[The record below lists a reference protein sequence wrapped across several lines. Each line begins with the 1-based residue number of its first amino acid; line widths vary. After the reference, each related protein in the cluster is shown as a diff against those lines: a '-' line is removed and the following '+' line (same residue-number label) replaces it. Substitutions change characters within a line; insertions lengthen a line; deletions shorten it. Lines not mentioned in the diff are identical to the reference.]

1 LRAQAARFDNQKELP
16 VRIDRKV
23 GATVAVTGS
32 LLLALSGT
40 VPALAGSH
48 SSGGLALATGARL
61 SVAAKS
67 QTTFGGW
74 TFGATGS
81 KSVTAEYK
89 IPSLKCTGTTT
100 SGFGPLAAMVT
111 GKSTAAKFS
120 AAGLLMECLSG
131 SPAAA
136 AVVQVNTSVKQGTKG
151 VFVGDLIQ
159 ATVSTTATKT
169 IATVKDL
176 TKGHTFTVTTSQ
188 KTGLALEELVID
200 DSLVNSSTGKQLPV
214 VNFGKVTFSKASVST
229 KAIGSVKPQAGFN
242 MATKKGVLQI
252 LTGKITGT
260 KKNTF
265 LTTWKHS

>member
-16 VRIDRKV
+16 VRIERKV
-23 GATVAVTGS
+23 GATIAVTGS

-40 VPALAGSH
+40 VPAFAGSH
-48 SSGGLALATGARL
+48 SSGELARASGARL

-81 KSVTAEYK
+81 KSVTTEYK
-89 IPSLKCTGTTT
+89 IPSLKCTKTT

-111 GKSTAAKFS
+111 GKTSAAKFS

-136 AVVQVNTSVKQGTKG
+136 AVVQVDTSVKQGTKG

-169 IATVKDL
+169 TATVKDL
-176 TKGHTFTVTTSQ
+176 TKGHTFTVTTSK

-200 DSLVNSSTGKQLPV
+200 DSLVNSSTLKQLPV
-214 VNFGKVTFSKASVST
+214 ANFGKLSFTSASVSG

-242 MATKKGVLQI
+242 MATKTGVLQI

>member
-1 LRAQAARFDNQKELP
+1 LRAQAARTDNQKELP
-16 VRIDRKV
+16 VRIERKV

-48 SSGGLALATGARL
+48 SSGELALATGARL

-67 QTTFGGW
+67 QTAFGGW

-81 KSVTAEYK
+81 KSVTTEFK
-89 IPSLKCTGTTT
+89 IPSLKCTKTT

-120 AAGLLMECLSG
+120 AAGLLMQCAG
-131 SPAAA
+131 GAAA
-136 AVVQVNTSVKQGTKG
+136 AEALVQVNTSSKAGTKG

-159 ATVSTTATKT
+159 GTVTTTATKT
-169 IATVKDL
+169 TATVKDL

-200 DSLVNSSTGKQLPV
+200 DSLVSTSTGKQLPV

-229 KAIGSVKPQAGFN
+229 KAIGLVKPQAGFN
-242 MATKKGVLQI
+242 MATKKGVVQI
-252 LTGKITGT
+252 LVGKITGT

>member
-1 LRAQAARFDNQKELP
+1 M
-16 VRIDRKV
+16 RIDRKV

-48 SSGGLALATGARL
+48 SGGLALATGARL

-67 QTTFGGW
+67 QKTFGGW

-81 KSVTAEYK
+81 KTVTTEFK
-89 IPSLKCTGTTT
+89 IPSLKCTKTTA
-100 SGFGPLAAMVT
+100 GFGPLAAMVT
-111 GKSTAAKFS
+111 GTTKSEKFS
-120 AAGLLMECLSG
+120 GAGLLMECASG
-131 SPAAA
+131 SAAA
-136 AVVQVNTSVKQGTKG
+136 EAVAQVNTSVKAGTKA

-159 ATVSTTATKT
+159 GTVTTTATKT
-169 IATVKDL
+169 TATVKDL

-188 KTGLALEELVID
+188 KTGLAIEELVID
-200 DSLVNSSTGKQLPV
+200 DSLVNSSTNKQLPV
-214 VNFGKVTFSKASVST
+214 VNFGKVTFSKAAVST
-229 KAIGSVKPQAGFN
+229 KAIGLVKPQAGFN

-252 LTGKITGT
+252 LVGKITGT